1 MTAPRPPRPKRAP
14 PKRVSRPQAARE
26 EAAIVEPQPAVTL
39 IVGTDTGVGKTFVTS
54 ALARA
59 VRAAGQAVIAVK
71 PIETD
76 CSEEPSPNE
85 DGMRLAAA
93 TGQTGPLR
101 ALLRLPGRLAPA
113 IAADQAGVQIDYE
126 DLVARIRSLAAPGTI
141 LLVEGAGGILSPLTW
156 NDNHL
161 DLAHSLSAKVLLVAA
176 DRLGTLSHT
185 LMALRVLAAEK
196 VPVLGVVL
204 NQPGEADDS
213 TRTNAGALLRL
224 AEHVPVVSVPRLADD
239 LQAAEA
245 LKEVAGWILP

>member
-1 MTAPRPPRPKRAP
+1 MTAPRPSKAKRTTP
-14 PKRVSRPQAARE
+14 SRVSRPQASRE
-26 EAAIVEPQPAVTL
+26 EASLAEREPAVTL
-39 IVGTDTGVGKTFVTS
+39 IVGTDTGVGKTFITS

-59 VRAAGQAVIAVK
+59 VRAAGQPVVAVK
-71 PIETD
+71 PIETGCD
-76 CSEEPSPNE
+76 GEPDPNE

-101 ALLRLPGRLAPA
+101 ALVRLPGALAPA
-113 IAADQAGVQIDYE
+113 IAADQAGVVIDYD

-141 LLVEGAGGILSPLTW
+141 LLVEGAGGIMSPLTW
-156 NDNHL
+156 TDNHL
-161 DLAHSLSAKVLLVAA
+161 DLAHSLSARVLLVAA

-185 LMALRVLAAEK
+185 LMALRVLAAER

-224 AEHVPVVSVPRLADD
+224 AEQVPVVSVPRLADD

>member
-1 MTAPRPPRPKRAP
+1 MTAPRPPKPRRTTPSRT
-14 PKRVSRPQAARE
+14 SRPQPTA
-26 EAAIVEPQPAVTL
+26 EAVIEVPQPTVTL
-39 IVGTDTGVGKTFVTS
+39 VVGTDTGVGKTFVTS

-59 VRAAGQAVIAVK
+59 IRAAGQAVVAVK
-71 PIETD
+71 PIETGCD
-76 CSEEPSPNE
+76 GEPGPNE

-101 ALLRLPGRLAPA
+101 ALVRLPGALAPA

-126 DLVARIRSLAAPGTI
+126 DLVARTRSLAVPGTV
-141 LLVEGAGGILSPLTW
+141 LLVEGAGGVMSPLTW
-156 NDNHL
+156 TDNHL

-185 LMALRVLAAEK
+185 LMALRVLAAER

-224 AEHVPVVSVPRLADD
+224 AEQVPVVSVPRLADD
-239 LQAAEA
+239 RQAAEA